1 MRNNNHSSVPTF
13 RRAFLSPLGRVRE
26 GLPFLSLLGRAKEGL
41 PLFLLLFL
49 ASCSSVDC
57 PLNNT
62 VYANY
67 KLMGRVTT
75 LTDPL
80 TIWTNRND
88 GNDTILINQQVNTDS
103 FTLPVSYARDRDT
116 LFFRTNTTLDTVT
129 IDKTNIPHFESVD
142 CGMNYFHEVTGI
154 HYTRNAIDSITIQ
167 NRDITYDT
175 SKKHFYVYFKEY
187 RY

>member
-1 MRNNNHSSVPTF
+1 MNTNRSML
-13 RRAFLSPLGRVRE
+13 A
-26 GLPFLSLLGRAKEGL
+26 LLWVCL
-41 PLFLLLFL
+41 VLIV

-67 KLMGRVTT
+67 VLRGPVTT
-75 LTDPL
+75 MPDTL
-80 TIWTNRND
+80 TILTHRQD
-88 GNDTILINQQVNTDS
+88 GTDSILINQQVNTDS
-103 FTLPVSYARDRDT
+103 FTLPVSYACDRDT

-142 CGMNYFHEVTGI
+142 CGMNYFHEVKGI

>member
-1 MRNNNHSSVPTF
+1 MQNNNHPSNGSF
-13 RRAFLSPLGRVRE
+13 RWA
-26 GLPFLSLLGRAKEGL
+26 FLSLLGRDREGLLFL

-67 KLMGRVTT
+67 KLMGKVTT
-75 LTDPL
+75 LPDTL
-80 TIWTNRND
+80 TIWTSRND

-103 FTLPVSYARDRDT
+103 FTLPVSYARDRDI
-116 LFFRTNTTLDTVT
+116 LYLRTNHTMDTVT

-142 CGMNYFHEVTGI
+142 CGMNYFHEVKGI

-167 NRDITYDT
+167 NRDITYDA

>member
-1 MRNNNHSSVPTF
+1 MRNINHTSNGSF
-13 RRAFLSPLGRVRE
+13 RRAFLSPLGRV
-26 GLPFLSLLGRAKEGL
+26 KEGL
-41 PLFLLLFL
+41 LLLFSVFGMF

-67 KLMGRVTT
+67 KLMGKVKT
-75 LTDPL
+75 LPDTL
-80 TIWTNRND
+80 TIWTSHND

-103 FTLPVSYARDRDT
+103 FTLPVSYARDRDF
-116 LFFRTNTTLDTVT
+116 LYFRTNHTIDTVT

-142 CGMNYFHEVTGI
+142 CGMNYFHEVKGI

-167 NRDITYDT
+167 NRDITYDA